1 MKAFLKIFTCLI
13 LFHSSSRAQDVVD
26 SLRFDSELVKHKF
39 LLMLDDIDFRLE
51 LQSLNKEIMLNTNP
65 NTQWLWTAYAISNK
79 ETFQPEMN
87 LNNMTSSLYQKYLE
101 DSKFNPIRY
110 VLGAMQTGAVAYLA
124 YKHIK
129 KYGFLKK

>member
-1 MKAFLKIFTCLI
+1 MKTLPKIFACLI
-13 LFHSSSRAQDVVD
+13 LFHFSSRAQELVD
-26 SLRFDSELVKHKF
+26 SLRFDSKLVKHKF
-39 LLMLDDIDFRLE
+39 LFMLDDINFRLE
-51 LQSLNKEIMLNTNP
+51 LQSLNKNIMLNTDP
-65 NTQWLWTAYAISNK
+65 NTQWLWTAYALSNE
-79 ETFQPEMN
+79 ETFHPKMKFDK
-87 LNNMTSSLYQKYLE
+87 MTSSLYQKYLE